1 MMRARIAGALVFVCV
16 VYSEMP
22 RANPRG
28 PAVETRSVGHIP
40 QLNVSASPV
49 WPRNY
54 GSVSVGNA
62 LLPDKTAR
70 TFIAVGTTE
79 IPDPCALSGGDVGTS
94 ADVGPAG
101 AIVTWLFDMRLKS
114 SDRSGAV
121 VALHWTR
128 TVHDPAAVDADSIE
142 RNYEV
147 SLSERQRIVLDLVR
161 PRDLTKNGCEG
172 VALELE
178 LRFQDPPELEN
189 ALLAYD
195 IWLLQTDGGGRQ
207 FTDRVQPRGFQGRDT
222 EYAFGRQQYEADGT
236 RSATGPVSISLSGS
250 VKGRVRLDGRIDL
263 VVSLGR
269 TVLVGSLGTGDGGF
283 KQETVTDG
291 ETIELATPR
300 IASGLRGVPE
310 DSNLFRGHTAI
321 RVTVRRIS

>member
-1 MMRARIAGALVFVCV
+1 MRALWRRRRDQCG
-16 VYSEMP
+16 
-22 RANPRG
+22 R
-28 PAVETRSVGHIP
+28 
-40 QLNVSASPV
+40 
-49 WPRNY
+49 
-54 GSVSVGNA
+54 
-62 LLPDKTAR
+62 
-70 TFIAVGTTE
+70 
-79 IPDPCALSGGDVGTS
+79 
-94 ADVGPAG
+94 GPAG

-121 VALHWTR
+121 VAFIGRAPFTIRRLSTLIR
-128 TVHDPAAVDADSIE
+128 IE

-147 SLSERQRIVLDLVR
+147 SLERAPEIVLVFSR

-189 ALLAYD
+189 ALLSYD

-263 VVSLGR
+263 VISLGR
-269 TVLVGSLGTGDGGF
+269 TVWVGSLGTGDGGF